1 MKPEPKLGLMRTVI
15 IVWASGAL
23 ASSLL
28 AIFISPVAWVLI
40 AGSAQHLDHRWGLTA
55 TLVVANALLAG
66 VGVAF
71 GARLFGFRLSYGSA
85 VFALAVG
92 GVLAAGVA
100 SFLFARTATDPT
112 GIALP
117 ALGPALW
124 PLRVLL
130 GILLPAYIINAIASH
145 GAAEPA
151 PPDALRPPYSV

>member
-1 MKPEPKLGLMRTVI
+1 MEPEPKLGLMRTAI

-23 ASSLL
+23 AASLL
-28 AIFISPVAWVLI
+28 AIFISPVAWALI
-40 AGSAQHLDHRWGLTA
+40 AGSARHIDQQWGLAA
-55 TLVVANALLAG
+55 TLVVANALLTG
-66 VGVAF
+66 VGVTF

-92 GVLAAGVA
+92 GFLATAVTR
-100 SFLFARTATDPT
+100 FLFARTATDPT

-117 ALGPALW
+117 AIGPALW

-145 GAAEPA
+145 GAADPA